1 MMPADP
7 ESTGWIAGAL
17 TAMGF
22 GGGVP
27 LLRMFAKQSDHGAR
41 ITRLEDDQK
50 AHGVKIDKTHTT
62 VTELKIISKRM
73 EADVASIL
81 GLIRGRD

>member
-1 MMPADP
+1 MPADP
-7 ESTGWIAGAL
+7 ENAGWIAGVLA
-17 TAMGF
+17 AMGF

-41 ITRLEDDQK
+41 ITILEVDQK

-62 VTELKIISKRM
+62 VTELKIISERTEK
-73 EADVASIL
+73 DVTSIL
-81 GLIRGRD
+81 GLLRERDG